1 MIYAL
6 PSWNA
11 NSPPEYNVE
20 TKYIVRTRLIVFV
33 KMANIS
39 AQEREKL
46 LGDLKQKHSLNVA
59 KGYVVKNKELDRT
72 AYVTILIGGLTS
84 VNPKKFMDEV
94 VYEYVY
100 GRMYNEYIDANLD
113 NPWLRIIIEDIND
126 LIN

>member
-1 MIYAL
+1 MDTITTEERNNL
-6 PSWNA
+6 LN
-11 NSPPEYNVE
+11 
-20 TKYIVRTRLIVFV
+20 RL
-33 KMANIS
+33 K
-39 AQEREKL
+39 K
-46 LGDLKQKHSLNVA
+46 DYSLNVA
-59 KGYVVKNKELDRT
+59 KFYEVKNVNRA

-84 VNPKKFMDEV
+84 VNPKNFMDEV

>member
-1 MIYAL
+1 
-6 PSWNA
+6 
-11 NSPPEYNVE
+11 
-20 TKYIVRTRLIVFV
+20 
-33 KMANIS
+33 MANIS